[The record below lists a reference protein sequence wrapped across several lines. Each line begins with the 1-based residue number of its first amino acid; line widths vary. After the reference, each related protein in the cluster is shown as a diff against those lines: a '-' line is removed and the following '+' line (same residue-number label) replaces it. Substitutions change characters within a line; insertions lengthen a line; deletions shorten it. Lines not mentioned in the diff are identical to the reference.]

1 MALVIGN
8 IYEGKVVNITNFGAF
23 VDING
28 QTGLVH
34 ISEVSNKYIKDIKE
48 YLKDKTDVKVKVL
61 SIDDSGKI
69 SLSLKQAE
77 ETFQSNTSNYK
88 KNTDKR
94 NNNFNSKNNSSN
106 FEDILSKYLK
116 DSEERM
122 QDFKKNQDSKQRGY
136 NKRNFG

>member
-28 QTGLVH
+28 ETGLVH
-34 ISEVSNKYIKDIKE
+34 ISEVSNKYIKDIRD
-48 YLKDKTDVKVKVL
+48 YLKDKLDVRVKVL

-77 ETFQSNTSNYK
+77 GNSLNVGNNNYK
-88 KNTDKR
+88 KIMIEYMLLQKSNA
-94 NNNFNSKNNSSN
+94 SN

-122 QDFKKNQDSKQRGY
+122 QDFRKNQDSKQ
-136 NKRNFG
+136 KRI

>member
-28 QTGLVH
+28 ETGLVH
-34 ISEVSNKYIKDIKE
+34 ISEVSNKYIKDIRD
-48 YLKDKTDVKVKVL
+48 YLKDKLDVRVKVL

-77 ETFQSNTSNYK
+77 GNSLNVGNNNYK
-88 KNTDKR
+88 K
-94 NNNFNSKNNSSN
+94 
-106 FEDILSKYLK
+106 
-116 DSEERM
+116 
-122 QDFKKNQDSKQRGY
+122 
-136 NKRNFG
+136 

>member
-28 QTGLVH
+28 ETGLVH
-34 ISEVSNKYIKDIKE
+34 ISEVSNRYVKDIKE
-48 YLKDKTDVKVKVL
+48 YLKDRLDVKVKVL
-61 SIDDSGKI
+61 SIDNSGKI

-77 ETFQSNTSNYK
+77 CNSSNVSNNNYR
-88 KNTDKR
+88 R
-94 NNNFNSKNNSSN
+94 NNDKMNTIPKNNASN

-122 QDFKKNQDSKQRGY
+122 QDFRKNQDSKQRGY

>member
-8 IYEGKVVNITNFGAF
+8 VYEGKVVNITKFGAF

-28 QTGLVH
+28 ETGLVH

-48 YLKDKTDVKVKVL
+48 YLKDRVDVKVKVL
-61 SIDDSGKI
+61 SIDDGGKI
-69 SLSLKQAE
+69 SLSIKQAE
-77 ETFQSNTSNYK
+77 EPSFNDNRRNS
-88 KNTDKR
+88 DKR
-94 NNNFNSKNNSSN
+94 YNNASSKSKAAN

-136 NKRNFG
+136 SKRNFG

>member
-28 QTGLVH
+28 ETGLVH
-34 ISEVSNKYIKDIKE
+34 ISEVSNKYIKDIRD
-48 YLKDKTDVKVKVL
+48 YLKDKLDVRVKVL

-77 ETFQSNTSNYK
+77 GNSLNVGNNNYK
-88 KNTDKR
+88 KNNDIIHATPKI
-94 NNNFNSKNNSSN
+94 NASN

-122 QDFKKNQDSKQRGY
+122 QDFRKNQDSKQRGY